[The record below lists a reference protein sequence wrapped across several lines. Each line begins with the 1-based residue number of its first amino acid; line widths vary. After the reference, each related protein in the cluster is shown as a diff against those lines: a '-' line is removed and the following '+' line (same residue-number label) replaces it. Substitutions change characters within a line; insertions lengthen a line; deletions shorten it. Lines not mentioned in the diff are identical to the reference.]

1 MIIIKINPN
10 ILEWARK
17 ESGYSVE
24 DISRRLDIDVE
35 RYNQW
40 ENTGEE
46 IPFGKLKILAKNYKR
61 QIAAFFL
68 PKIPSKT
75 KKPKDFRNLL
85 LANSPLSKETLLSI
99 RRAHKY
105 QNLMV
110 ELFGKN
116 YFEDKYK
123 WLNEYKEKFQNVTDL
138 DQIAYWLR
146 AKLDYTIEDQFSDK
160 SNDVAYKK
168 WRYFFESKLAIFV
181 FQFSMPTDEIQG
193 FSYSDEYPFYIAIN
207 SKNYSTNSRIF
218 TLFHEFAHLLKNQS
232 SLCIPDTV
240 TDEQHEEYKI
250 NSFAGALLLPQDH
263 IVYTTD
269 PDEIYKLSKKYKV
282 SSEVYLRRL
291 KDLNLI
297 SSDRF
302 FELLD
307 IIRSKVRPSKKGGF
321 AVSQI
326 QKSINAR
333 GQLFCYSVINAAKN
347 EVITYN
353 RASDILGIKVNY
365 ILDE

>member
-1 MIIIKINPN
+1 MIKIKINPK
-10 ILEWARK
+10 ILEWARE

-24 DISRRLDIDVE
+24 DISLRLDINVE
-35 RYNQW
+35 KYNQW

-61 QIAAFFL
+61 QIATFFL
-68 PKIPSKT
+68 PQTPQKT

-99 RRAHKY
+99 RRVHKY
-105 QNLMV
+105 RKLLI
-110 ELFGKN
+110 ELFSEN
-116 YFEDKYK
+116 YFENKYK
-123 WLNEYKEKFQNVTDL
+123 WLNEYREKFQNVTDL

-146 AKLDYTIEDQFSDK
+146 VKLDYTIEEQLNDK

-181 FQFSMPTDEIQG
+181 FQFTMPTDEIQG
-193 FSYSDEYPFYIAIN
+193 FTYSDEYPFCIGIN

-240 TDEQHEEYKI
+240 TDEQQEEYKI

-297 SSDRF
+297 SHDRF
-302 FELLD
+302 FKLLD

-321 AVSQI
+321 AVTQI
-326 QKSINAR
+326 QKSINTR
-333 GQLFCYSVINAAKN
+333 GQLFSYYVINAAKN

-365 ILDE
+365 ILAE

>member
-1 MIIIKINPN
+1 MIKIKINPK
-10 ILEWARK
+10 ILEWARE

-24 DISRRLDIDVE
+24 DISSRLDIDVE

-68 PKIPSKT
+68 PQIPPKT

-99 RRAHKY
+99 RRVHKY
-105 QNLMV
+105 QKLMI
-110 ELFGKN
+110 ELFSEK
-116 YFEDKYK
+116 YFEEKYK
-123 WLNEYKEKFQNVTDL
+123 WMDEYREKFQDATNL

-146 AKLDYTIEDQFSDK
+146 AKLGYTIEDQINDK
-160 SNDVAYKK
+160 NNVAAYKK
-168 WRYFFESKLAIFV
+168 WRYFFESKLGIFV

-193 FSYSDEYPFYIAIN
+193 FSYSDEYPFCIAVN

-240 TDEQHEEYKI
+240 TEEQHEEYNI
-250 NSFAGALLLPQDH
+250 NSFAGSLLLPQDH
-263 IVYTTD
+263 ITYTND
-269 PDEIYKLSKKYKV
+269 PDKIYKLSKKYKV

-297 SSDRF
+297 SRDRF

-307 IIRSKVRPSKKGGF
+307 IIRSKVKPSKKGGF

-365 ILDE
+365 ILAE

>member
-1 MIIIKINPN
+1 MIKIKINPE
-10 ILEWARK
+10 ILKWARE

-24 DISRRLDIDVE
+24 DISSRLGIEVE

-46 IPFGKLKILAKNYKR
+46 IAFGKLKTLAKNYKR
-61 QIAAFFL
+61 QIATFFL
-68 PKIPSKT
+68 SQIPPKI

-99 RRAHKY
+99 RRVHKY
-105 QNLMV
+105 SKLMI
-110 ELFGKN
+110 EIFSKK

-123 WLNEYKEKFQNVTDL
+123 WLNEYKEKFQNVADL

-146 AKLDYTIEDQFSDK
+146 VKLDYTIEDQLNDK
-160 SNDVAYKK
+160 SNDVAYNK
-168 WRYFFESKLAIFV
+168 WRYFFESKLGIFV

-193 FSYSDEYPFYIAIN
+193 FSYSDEYPFCIAIN

-218 TLFHEFAHLLKNQS
+218 TLFHEFAHLLENQS

-240 TDEQHEEYKI
+240 TEEQHEEYKI
-250 NSFAGALLLPQDH
+250 NSFAGALLLPQDR

-297 SSDRF
+297 SCDQF

-307 IIRSKVRPSKKGGF
+307 IIRSKVKPSKKGGF
-321 AVSQI
+321 AISQI

-365 ILDE
+365 ILAE